1 MWNTIKYDIPEMLD
15 NWRVI
20 PRLLIFMYAVVF
32 YQTMN
37 WFMLLDNP
45 NNAQAGFVSVIV
57 GAGAAWFG
65 LYVNSTSTKHD
76 EISVAVPQQ
85 TGSIE
90 TTRPVEDLAV
100 IDEPVMRPIEEVD
113 DLPPPRR
120 NLG

>member
-1 MWNTIKYDIPEMLD
+1 MWYTIKYEIPEMLD

-37 WFMLLDNP
+37 WFMDLPDP

-65 LYVNSTSTKHD
+65 LYVNSGSGKRVKFETSTK
-76 EISVAVPQQ
+76 
-85 TGSIE
+85 GSKSS
-90 TTRPVEDLAV
+90 
-100 IDEPVMRPIEEVD
+100 
-113 DLPPPRR
+113 
-120 NLG
+120 

>member
-1 MWNTIKYDIPEMLD
+1 MWDFIKYEIPEMLD

-37 WFMLLDNP
+37 WFMGLPDP

-65 LYVNSTSTKHD
+65 LYVNSGSGKKVKFETSTK
-76 EISVAVPQQ
+76 
-85 TGSIE
+85 GSKSS
-90 TTRPVEDLAV
+90 
-100 IDEPVMRPIEEVD
+100 
-113 DLPPPRR
+113 
-120 NLG
+120 

>member
-1 MWNTIKYDIPEMLD
+1 MWNIIKHEIPETLD

-65 LYVNSTSTKHD
+65 LYVNSGKR
-76 EISVAVPQQ
+76 IK
-85 TGSIE
+85 IE
-90 TTRPVEDLAV
+90 TTDR
-100 IDEPVMRPIEEVD
+100 
-113 DLPPPRR
+113 
-120 NLG
+120 GSKTS